1 MPSKNQQTV
10 EQIGKAQRSLPLA
23 FDPEAVEAGMYDRW
37 DAAGYFAPTAD
48 PGAKPFVVVMPPP
61 NVTGELHVGHAL
73 FVALE
78 DLMIRWHRMKGDA
91 ALWIP
96 GADHAGIAG
105 QWVVEKLIAEE
116 GLTRH
121 DLGRE
126 AFLERVWEYMHRLRG
141 RIREQMRILGA
152 SCDWSRFTFTM
163 DPGPSRAVRV
173 VFKHLYDK
181 QLIYRGSRLIS
192 WCPRCMTALSD
203 LEVVHRDVD
212 GHLWH
217 LEYPL
222 VSDPTRSIAVATTRP
237 ETMLGDTAV

>member
-91 ALWIP
+91 SGSSNPPA
-96 GADHAGIAG
+96 
-105 QWVVEKLIAEE
+105 QR
-116 GLTRH
+116 TRH
-121 DLGRE
+121 ARH
-126 AFLERVWEYMHRLRG
+126 AALR
-141 RIREQMRILGA
+141 
-152 SCDWSRFTFTM
+152 C
-163 DPGPSRAVRV
+163 
-173 VFKHLYDK
+173 
-181 QLIYRGSRLIS
+181 
-192 WCPRCMTALSD
+192 
-203 LEVVHRDVD
+203 
-212 GHLWH
+212 
-217 LEYPL
+217 
-222 VSDPTRSIAVATTRP
+222 RSVA
-237 ETMLGDTAV
+237 